1 MKDKI
6 IDGLLT
12 VTIFT
17 VISLMLGLLV
27 LSMSS
32 CGSTQSCAAYKDKPK
47 VERTEQKSK
56 ASDPKPRISRGY
68 VQYNGAR

>member
-6 IDGLLT
+6 IDGVLT
-12 VTIFT
+12 ITIFT

-32 CGSTQSCAAYKDKPK
+32 CGSTQMCSAYKEKTK
-47 VERTEQKSK
+47 VERTEQHSK
-56 ASDPKPRISRGY
+56 ASDPKPKISRGY
-68 VQYNGAR
+68 VNYMGTK